1 MKKIAEELGIPY
13 NTYLSYETKHCEPSY
28 NLLCKLADILHVTT
42 DDLLGHSMKKYVYC
56 FSEDGFLFAE
66 RFDSFEE
73 ALAAARDEAGMTPE
87 HKNVYIGIIDGIWKP
102 TLDGGRILDMV
113 QEDADQDVGEAAE
126 SYLAHVK
133 KQDVEELSELLTATF
148 NGWAVKRGYEPYF
161 SAVQNVK
168 EYAL

>member
-1 MKKIAEELGIPY
+1 
-13 NTYLSYETKHCEPSY
+13 
-28 NLLCKLADILHVTT
+28 
-42 DDLLGHSMKKYVYC
+42 MKKYVYS
-56 FSEDGFLFAE
+56 FNSEEIFCSDE
-66 RFDSFEE
+66 YDTVED
-73 ALAAARDEAGMTPE
+73 ALAAARDELPE
-87 HKNVYIGIIDGIWKP
+87 RETVYIGIIDGIWKP